1 MEITSTRIS
10 VYEIIVDL
18 KQWDDQLTDQVPGF
32 ADTLIRF
39 MPSTREHKC
48 MSGETGGFHE
58 ELINGTNFGHVVE
71 HVLLELIRLSHPD
84 AGEFTGWTRS
94 LGNGEYV
101 IHYGAPDFLTGRLAA
116 IFGVEIVQQ
125 LQRGSFPDLD
135 TYLMHMQNPMEFFS
149 REGRGEGVF
158 PVSGNSQLIQEMEL
172 ADSIQVKDPAPM
184 ISDWQRRSLMQMMGS
199 VCTEL
204 PDLRSRWQD
213 AFLSFGGEFARG
225 IVDKVEI
232 LNPDCFSRQLLAGN
246 IDTYFQGVSNL
257 SHMLRSMGIPINFV
271 THSAWLYK
279 NLLLLAVLETL
290 DGDEEA
296 RAAAVGDLDDFYMNV
311 LQSIREGFERTDTIP
326 SPMDKVTLCGFRAR
340 QVNRKT
346 VLVVDDDT
354 MARQVA
360 RDILEYNGIMTLAA
374 ADGVGALGVMAKHRT
389 AVGVVLLD
397 LILPGINGMAVCRR
411 IMDGYPSTR
420 IILTS
425 GYPIK
430 DRTDLCLTEHEV
442 TFLEKPYRSG
452 ELVSTVRDL
461 LDLPEV
467 TLQRQAE

>member
-1 MEITSTRIS
+1 MRSHRMKRTDDLLRRIISETLLSKVQDPRIGLVTVTRVDVSREFDTAKVWVS
-10 VYEIIVDL
+10 VY
-18 KQWDDQLTDQVPGF
+18 
-32 ADTLIRF
+32 
-39 MPSTREHKC
+39 
-48 MSGETGGFHE
+48 
-58 ELINGTNFGHVVE
+58 
-71 HVLLELIRLSHPD
+71 
-84 AGEFTGWTRS
+84 
-94 LGNGEYV
+94 
-101 IHYGAPDFLTGRLAA
+101 
-116 IFGVEIVQQ
+116 
-125 LQRGSFPDLD
+125 
-135 TYLMHMQNPMEFFS
+135 
-149 REGRGEGVF
+149 
-158 PVSGNSQLIQEMEL
+158 
-172 ADSIQVKDPAPM
+172 
-184 ISDWQRRSLMQMMGS
+184 
-199 VCTEL
+199 
-204 PDLRSRWQD
+204 
-213 AFLSFGGEFARG
+213 
-225 IVDKVEI
+225 
-232 LNPDCFSRQLLAGN
+232 
-246 IDTYFQGVSNL
+246 
-257 SHMLRSMGIPINFV
+257 
-271 THSAWLYK
+271 
-279 NLLLLAVLETL
+279 
-290 DGDEEA
+290 GDEEA
-296 RAAAVGDLDDFYMNV
+296 RAATVGDLDDFYMNV

-360 RDILEYNGIMTLAA
+360 RDILEYNGITTLAA
-374 ADGVGALGVMAKHRT
+374 SDGVGALGVMAKHRT